1 MISSS
6 IPIITTMRTLP
17 AVVLLTAWVVLTGC
31 GDQNVP
37 ENPVEVPA
45 DTSGSWPSAEIEAEA
60 AARSADTILSETNLS
75 LYNERHVLT
84 ITGIGRDGS
93 NFDRAFRIQLVNTH
107 GMVIDTLLTK
117 NSFADSLDADFRERA
132 GLYLLEFDFVR
143 AQSLYFKA
151 MVGVDETDHVQ
162 PIDLFLTYAG
172 PRKGRIHYW
181 LVPEGESGWD

>member
-6 IPIITTMRTLP
+6 MPIVRTMRTLP

-31 GDQNVP
+31 GDQDVP
-37 ENPVEVPA
+37 EKPVEVPA
-45 DTSGSWPSAEIEAEA
+45 ETSGSWPSAAIEAEA
-60 AARSADTILSETNLS
+60 AARSADTILSETDLS

-84 ITGIGRDGS
+84 ITGIGRGGS
-93 NFDRAFRIQLVNTH
+93 NFDRTYRIQLTNAGGPV
-107 GMVIDTLLTK
+107 VDTVLTK
-117 NSFADSLDADFRERA
+117 FSFADSLDPAFLSEA
-132 GLYLLEFDFVR
+132 GLYLFEFDFVR
-143 AQSLYFKA
+143 AQSLHFNA
-151 MVGVDETDHVQ
+151 MVGVDETDNVQ